1 LRWRG
6 PRTQAATR
14 PSAHRRG
21 RVPRTRPRPTPR
33 QLPRSHR
40 ADEVHWPV
48 RRGDRAGPRDHRDG
62 RQAAGA
68 PRLQSAAARAGAI
81 PAGVPVNSEDSI
93 SESLAQLQAR
103 ANLQPPPE
111 LRARVCSRCTH
122 DLRPRRGLSRG
133 ARLVLSALLGT
144 GTVLLLWIVG
154 GRGPDTLNAV
164 LLGTAA
170 WGGVLGAVLLLG
182 LGRTGTCPA
191 SAGARWAML
200 ILLPIAFCG
209 GLMFVSQHMLPMTDF
224 FRADQVWRVLP
235 CGSLALGIGALVSGG
250 IMLLWRRTD

>member
-1 LRWRG
+1 M
-6 PRTQAATR
+6 
-14 PSAHRRG
+14 
-21 RVPRTRPRPTPR
+21 
-33 QLPRSHR
+33 
-40 ADEVHWPV
+40 
-48 RRGDRAGPRDHRDG
+48 
-62 RQAAGA
+62 
-68 PRLQSAAARAGAI
+68 
-81 PAGVPVNSEDSI
+81 NSEDSI

-133 ARLVLSALLGT
+133 ARLLLSALLGT

-250 IMLLWRRTD
+250 IMLLWRRTDPFSPGLSGALVGLLGGLVGSVGIGFACPNAEGWHMGLGHGLTLAALVGLGWLLGKRLLPP